1 MSDPK
6 IQAAKEVTY
15 TTSSTSPKGNPQTEA
30 EEEVFEFEA
39 EAGELTDRFQTDKKL
54 KREVDG
60 KPRDIR
66 IGNKDGKKYRYTAD
80 TKEEL
85 VTKTTTGK
93 NTYLTKTE
101 FDRQVKEM
109 LGVDT
114 IPESIKPELRDGF
127 IVFINKETGL
137 TMSAH
142 ELRANPDLI
151 AAQKAKE
158 AKGKMSEIS
167 LDFAETRGNMYQPT
181 MPTVDNIDIPK
192 LSTGT
197 EVAADKVK
205 IDESTFKIDPNWYTE
220 DGVRSLEKEWG
231 NIAKKSKGF
240 DHAFY
245 QGIVDISKEI
255 MCDPDHLMSL
265 INAESSFNPKHK
277 TGLFGFVGI
286 TRAKYGIKP
295 SKMTPN
301 QQLPYI
307 RKCLVE
313 GKEMAYGKNSNHALS
328 PGELYSIIFVPGYL
342 QSALKDPKHILLSK
356 RSNNPQKRRFYHNPI
371 NINLDKQKKGY
382 ITIEDMAQRIEKKN
396 AYNTSREMHIAYNGD
411 RHSPYSAPKADEV
424 LLAQNNTKAKAKSTP
439 APTPAPTPEPE
450 ITQAQLTAEEL
461 AALAENG
468 VNFDSMPK
476 NMLQEVV
483 IIGDKNKSIAKRQQ
497 QDNTNI

>member
-15 TTSSTSPKGNPQTEA
+15 TSSTSPKGNPQTEA

-39 EAGELTDRFQTDKKL
+39 EAGELTDRFQTDKKI

-66 IGNKDGKKYRYTAD
+66 IGKKDGKKYRYTAD

-127 IVFINKETGL
+127 IVFIDKETGL

-142 ELRANPDLI
+142 ELRANTDLI

-167 LDFAETRGNMYQPT
+167 LDFAENHGQIYQPQ
-181 MPTVDNIDIPK
+181 MPNIDEINIPT
-192 LSTGT
+192 LPSGT
-197 EVAADKVK
+197 EVAADTRE

-220 DGVRSLEKEWG
+220 EGVRSLEKEWG
-231 NIAKKSKGF
+231 NLARKSKGF
-240 DHAFY
+240 DHKFY
-245 QGIVDISKEI
+245 QGVVAIAKEV

-286 TRAKYGIKP
+286 TRDKYNFQP
-295 SKMTPN
+295 SKLTPN

-313 GKEMAYGKNSNHALS
+313 GKEMAYGENSNHALS

-342 QSALKDPKHILLSK
+342 RGALKDPKHILVSK
-356 RSNNPQKRRFYHNPI
+356 RSSNPQKRKFYNNPV

-382 ITIEDMAQRIEKKN
+382 ITIADMAKRIEEKN
-396 AYNTSREMHIAYNGD
+396 AYNTCKSVNLAYNGD
-411 RHSPYSAPKADEV
+411 RHRPYSAPKADEM
-424 LLAQNNTKAKAKSTP
+424 LLAQNDTRATAK
-439 APTPAPTPEPE
+439 PTPAPTPEPE

-483 IIGDKNKSIAKRQQ
+483 IIGDKNKAIAKRQQ
-497 QDNTNI
+497 QGNTNI